1 MKIKLAVLISLII
14 FALGI
19 VGLII
24 AGFLLPEGTGFGGSN
39 VAVNDGPGSS
49 LQQVDENGTPIVQ
62 PEPSGATPSPG
73 ATTNGTGSGP
83 TAAGQPATNPSSST
97 ASPTAPTA
105 TQTTKPATSASVA
118 PKPTTTV
125 APPPSSPPPATAC
138 GSPGGICSAAQV
150 ATHNSSSN
158 CWVIYNGGYYIVS
171 AYANQHPGGTSVFN
185 SATCGK
191 DITAYMTGSASTA
204 GSRHKH
210 SGGAYNTLNS
220 YYVGKVQ

>member
-14 FALGI
+14 FALGF
-19 VGLII
+19 VAVII
-24 AGFLLPEGTGFGGSN
+24 AGFLLPEGTGLSGTN
-39 VAVNDGPGSS
+39 VAVNDDSGSAV
-49 LQQVDENGTPIVQ
+49 QQVDENGIPIIQ
-62 PEPSGATPSPG
+62 PEPSGTTPSPG
-73 ATTNGTGSGP
+73 STGGGTGSTSPSQPSTNANSGP
-83 TAAGQPATNPSSST
+83 TVSTTPAASQS
-97 ASPTAPTA
+97 
-105 TQTTKPATSASVA
+105 TKPATSASVT
-118 PKPTTTV
+118 PKPTATV
-125 APPPSSPPPATAC
+125 TPPPSTPPPATAC

-171 AYANQHPGGTSVFN
+171 AYVNQHPGGTSVFN
-185 SATCGK
+185 STTCGK

-204 GSRHKH
+204 GNRHKH